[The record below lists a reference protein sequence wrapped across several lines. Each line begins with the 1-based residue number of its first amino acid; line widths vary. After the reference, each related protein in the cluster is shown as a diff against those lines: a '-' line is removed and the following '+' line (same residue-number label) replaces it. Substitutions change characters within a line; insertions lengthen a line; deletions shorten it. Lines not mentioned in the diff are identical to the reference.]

1 MIARMRQLLAEFLE
15 ISDKEL
21 RGMSDHDRHTAFEVF
36 VAEHVLRRFHIEV
49 LSPAD
54 LEAAHCGSTHD
65 NQIDTLAILVDGSM
79 VGSPEQATALIE
91 GSDDPR
97 VSYVFVQTTT
107 STSFERQKMN
117 NFVAGVVSFFSDQP
131 FFPENQVIADR
142 RRIKDVIRERLGER
156 AREHEAVSL
165 YFVSLGSWIHD
176 PPADDDG
183 GGPLGWRRYAAEQVR
198 PAAGNAMPTVTV
210 LDARR
215 LEDLVV
221 QVRREQTT
229 PDTYARTIDAPHL
242 VPLPPLPEA
251 ATGFVGFVHALEL
264 IKLLEREDG
273 LGLRE
278 QVSFH
283 NVRVF
288 LGIDNEVNAEIA
300 ETVAGAS
307 QHQFLLRNNG
317 VTIIATGATWS
328 EGQLRLEQ
336 YQIVNG
342 WQTSSVLYE
351 QRDHLGPD
359 SAVFVPLKVV
369 VTEDEAL
376 KNAIV
381 RSTNRQTAIGG
392 LEQTGQSPFAR
403 RLWEDLRDRREAGVG
418 EALWLERRDGEY
430 RDVPSVPED
439 RVVGLRDLLAATTS
453 MYRRQPHLA
462 AQGPIALQTQVPKH
476 LFADDHELLPY
487 RVAARLMLRV
497 RRHLLRNPELERF
510 EHHLGYAVMR
520 LVEPAPVPKDL
531 RHPQCLE
538 ICQQIDV
545 RLDQPHLVDRALVL
559 ASEAIEA
566 ITKPIK
572 RSSARWRNLT
582 RLKKELT
589 APLDRRLLSLR
600 KRMPKARD

>member
-1 MIARMRQLLAEFLE
+1 LIARMRQLLAEFLE
-15 ISDKEL
+15 IAEPEL
-21 RGMSDHDRHTAFEVF
+21 RAMPVHDRHRAFEVF
-36 VAEHVLRRFHIEV
+36 VAEHVLRRFHVET
-49 LSPAD
+49 LTPSE

-65 NQIDTLAILVDGSM
+65 NQIDTLAILIDQTM
-79 VGSPEQATALIE
+79 VASPEQATALLE

-107 STSFERQKMN
+107 STAFERQKMN

-131 FFPENQVIADR
+131 FFPENPVITDR
-142 RRIKDVIRERLGER
+142 RRLKDAVRERLGES
-156 AREHEAVSL
+156 ARSYEVVSL
-165 YFVSLGSWIHD
+165 YFVSLGSWSGE
-176 PPADDDG
+176 PPADG
-183 GGPLGWRRYAAEQVR
+183 TPSPLGWRRYAAEQVR
-198 PAAGNAMPTVTV
+198 PAAGHAMPTVTV

-215 LEDLVV
+215 LEDVVV

-229 PDTYARTIDAPHL
+229 PDVYSRTIEAPHL
-242 VPLPPLPEA
+242 LPLPALPGA
-251 ATGFVGFVHALEL
+251 VTGFVGFVRAHEL

-288 LGIDNEVNAEIA
+288 LGMDNEVNAEIA
-300 ETVAGAS
+300 QTVAGEDR
-307 QHQFLLRNNG
+307 HEFVLRNNG
-317 VTIIATGATWS
+317 VTIIATGAQWTD
-328 EGQLRLEQ
+328 GQLRLEQ

-351 QRDHLGPD
+351 QRDHVGPQ
-359 SAVFVPLKVV
+359 SAVYVPLKVV
-369 VTEDEAL
+369 VTEDDAL

-381 RSTNRQTAIGG
+381 RSTNRQTAIGA

-403 RLWEDLRDRREAGVG
+403 RLWADLRDRREAGIG
-418 EALWLERRDGEY
+418 EPMWLERRDGEF
-430 RDVPSVPED
+430 RDVPSVPEE
-439 RVVGLRDLLAATTS
+439 RVVGLRDLLAAATS
-453 MYRRQPHLA
+453 MYRRQPHVA
-462 AQGPIALQTQVPKH
+462 AQGPIALQAQVPKH

-487 RVAARLMLRV
+487 RVAARLLLRV
-497 RRHLLRNPELERF
+497 RRYLVRNPELERF

-520 LVEPAPVPKDL
+520 LVEPAPVPKNL
-531 RHPQCLE
+531 RHPQSVE

-559 ASEAIEA
+559 ASESIGA
-566 ITKPIK
+566 ITRPIN

-589 APLDRRLLSLR
+589 APLDRRLMALR